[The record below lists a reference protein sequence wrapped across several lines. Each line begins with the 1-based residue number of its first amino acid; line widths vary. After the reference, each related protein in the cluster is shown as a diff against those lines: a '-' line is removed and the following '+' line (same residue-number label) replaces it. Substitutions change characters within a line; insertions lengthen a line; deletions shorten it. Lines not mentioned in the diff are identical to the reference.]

1 MELPI
6 LPSHCLCDFVQEKMP
21 PKQFGLSRDEK
32 IGKRAEFDKV
42 FREGGRIVDGVIYAR
57 YVPNALAVT
66 RVGIAVPSRVGKAA
80 KRNRVRRLLREAFRL
95 HKHEMPPG
103 VDLILL
109 PAHGWN
115 EPPLGELEECM
126 GRIAKRLGKTG

>member
-1 MELPI
+1 
-6 LPSHCLCDFVQEKMP
+6 MP
-21 PKQFGLSRDEK
+21 PKQFGLSRDER

-42 FREGGRIVDGVIYAR
+42 FREGGRMTEGMIYAR
-57 YVPNALAVT
+57 YLPTGLSIA
-66 RVGIAVPSRVGKAA
+66 RVGIAVPGRFGKAA
-80 KRNRVRRLLREAFRL
+80 KRNRARRLLREAFRL

-115 EPPLGELEECM
+115 EPPLGELEACM
-126 GRIAKRLGKTG
+126 SRIAKRLGKTG